1 MRKALLVLATLVLL
15 VKAPDFIPYYRDYK
29 VFDFATLTRIFD
41 FQPRREAFAELNW
54 TGREDQE
61 FTAGKHGAPMLPPAS
76 DPARV

>member
-41 FQPRREAFAELNW
+41 FQPEMP
-54 TGREDQE
+54 GDV
-61 FTAGKHGAPMLPPAS
+61 G
-76 DPARV
+76 